1 MKSKFKIAVSSMVA
15 VLVKATIADEN
26 GKPTTHKFKLT
37 CERRGA
43 EEMKDQLDSNF
54 NVKTFMKEVTTGWE
68 DQRLVLTEDGKPAE
82 FDLEALDAL
91 LDISGLAMVCF
102 VAYGNAAAAQGKN

>member
-1 MKSKFKIAVSSMVA
+1 MAKKFRIAVSNIVT
-15 VLVKATIADEN
+15 VLVAATIADEG
-26 GKPTTHKFKLT
+26 GKPVKHKFKLT

-43 EEMKDQLDSNF
+43 EEMKEQLDSNF

-68 DQRLVLTEDGKPAE
+68 DQRLVLDEDGKPADFE
-82 FDLEALDAL
+82 LDALDAL

>member
-1 MKSKFKIAVSSMVA
+1 MKKFKLAVSNIVT
-15 VLVKATIADEN
+15 VLVKATIADEG
-26 GKPTTHKFKLT
+26 GKPVTHKFKLT

-43 EEMKDQLDSNF
+43 DEMKDQLDGSF

-68 DQRLVLTEDGKPAE
+68 DQRLVLEEDGKPAE
-82 FDLEALDAL
+82 FEPDALDAM